1 MRTYLVGGAVRDKLL
16 GLTPHEHD
24 WVVVGASM
32 AEMQSMGYE
41 QVGKDFP
48 VFLHPNTK
56 DEYALAR
63 TERKS
68 GKGYTG
74 FAVSFDKTVSLAQDL
89 ERRDLTINAIAEAAD
104 GQLIDP
110 FNGQK
115 DIKKRLL
122 RHVSDAFTED
132 PLRVLRIARFWARF
146 AHLGFTIAPETY
158 ELLQC
163 MVTSG
168 ELEHLTPERVW
179 LEWQKSLST
188 EAPDKF
194 LQLLLDL
201 GAVKQVFDTLQVNLA
216 TLATLKMVASSCSS
230 AELRFASVFIPQ
242 PEHFAL
248 DAFCRRL
255 AVPNRFKTL
264 AQLAINHSDR
274 LTQSQSLSAEQL
286 FGLLISIDYW
296 RRPERLDQI
305 LQLRQALQPNLE
317 QHADISHAAALTREV
332 SAKQL
337 LQQGLT
343 GPEIGQALA
352 TARQQLFMDAMA
364 P

>member
-1 MRTYLVGGAVRDKLL
+1 MKTYLVGGAVRDKLL

-24 WVVVGASM
+24 WVVVGAGV
-32 AEMQSMGYE
+32 AEMQAMGYE

-48 VFLHPNTK
+48 VFLHPQTK

-110 FNGQK
+110 FNGQQ
-115 DIKKRLL
+115 DIEKRLL
-122 RHVSDAFTED
+122 RHVSGAFTED

-158 ELLQC
+158 ELLQR
-163 MVTSG
+163 MVISG

-201 GAVKQVFDTLQVNLA
+201 GAVNQVFDNLQVNSA
-216 TLATLKMVASSCSS
+216 SIARVKRVASSCSS
-230 AELRFASVFIPQ
+230 EELRFASVFILQ
-242 PEHFAL
+242 PEDFSL
-248 DAFCRRL
+248 TGFCRRL
-255 AVPNRFKTL
+255 AVPNRFKTS
-264 AQLAINHSDR
+264 AQLAMNHSDR
-274 LTQSQSLSAEQL
+274 LTQSNPLSAGQL
-286 FGLLISIDYW
+286 FELLASIDYW
-296 RRPERLDQI
+296 RRPERLEQL

-317 QHADISHAAALTREV
+317 PHADISHAAALTREV
-332 SAKQL
+332 DAKQL

-343 GPEIGQALA
+343 GPEVGQALA
-352 TARQQLFMDAMA
+352 AARQQLFMDAMA